1 MAGLTFDVES
11 VKRIARAVL
20 ESERRPGND
29 PLRQRALLTPSVPER
44 WYTARNDD
52 AAELPAY
59 GVAEVTGEDVV
70 GNEIVYTLDK
80 LTTTWPKRVAI
91 LGEEAIAP
99 GGYGAITFD
108 PTFALCDSA
117 SVPAAKECWGIKPNE
132 TKLFKGF
139 PGFRSLGRAEGEGAE
154 QRALV
159 RQAWPQVL
167 WAKSGGSGI
176 AARSGST
183 PGSASVTIY
192 TLASGSLATTG
203 FTVTAYNASGA
214 AVVADKYLQIVE
226 IEDDWAANY
235 EDCAGA

>member
-11 VKRIARAVL
+11 AKRIARAVL
-20 ESERRPGND
+20 ASERRPANN
-29 PLRQRALLTPSVPER
+29 PLRQRPLLTPSVPER
-44 WYTARNDD
+44 WYTARNDNAD
-52 AAELPAY
+52 ELPAY

-70 GNEIVYTLDK
+70 GNEIVYTLNK

-91 LGEEAIAP
+91 LGENSIAP

-117 SVPAAKECWGIKPNE
+117 SVPAANECWGIKPNE

-139 PGFRSLGRAEGEGAE
+139 PGFRSLGRAEGSGSA

-159 RQAWPQVL
+159 RQAWPQIL
-167 WAKSGGSGI
+167 WAHSASGI
-176 AARSGST
+176 AARSGTT
-183 PGSASVTIY
+183 PGSATVTVY
-192 TLASGSLATTG
+192 TLASGSLASTG
-203 FTVTAYNASGA
+203 FSVTAKNASAA
-214 AVVADKYLQIVE
+214 AVAASAYIQIVE

-235 EDCAGA
+235 EDCGA